1 MIAALGNK
9 SFTCSVKECCESQ
22 VLIYLFVWE
31 PLSGWGW
38 KTRVGLSS
46 PLGLPVRWFGRE
58 VGGATEGPADRY
70 SLLGSAA
77 KGFCA
82 LVLRL
87 VCSVESADPYGSLS
101 RRG

>member
-1 MIAALGNK
+1 MEN
-9 SFTCSVKECCESQ
+9 
-22 VLIYLFVWE
+22 
-31 PLSGWGW
+31 
-38 KTRVGLSS
+38 TRWAFFASRATR
-46 PLGLPVRWFGRE
+46 VRWFGRE

-87 VCSVESADPYGSLS
+87 VRSVESADPYGSLS